1 MRVGGDNDGIDDASG
16 ETQFQ
21 IVDLVDPNG

>member
-21 IVDLVDPNG
+21 IVDLVDPND